1 MAFNVLIVDDS
12 PTMRKLIRKVIVLTG
27 LEIGECIDAAKGCE
41 ALSLLK
47 TNWVDIILTDIN
59 MPKMDGEELMRR
71 LAADPLVGPIPVVV
85 ISTDRSPER
94 LRRMFELGA
103 KDYVTKPFLPEALG
117 RVMAKLLTGGPY
129 AGD

>member
-1 MAFNVLIVDDS
+1 MAFNVLVVDDS
-12 PTMRKLIRKVIVLTG
+12 PTMRKFIRKVLILTG
-27 LEIGECIDAAKGCE
+27 LEIGECIDAGDGCD

-59 MPKMDGEELMRR
+59 MPTMDGEELMRR
-71 LAADPLVGPIPVVV
+71 LTADLLFGPIPVIV
-85 ISTDRSPER
+85 ISTDRSQER
-94 LRRMFELGA
+94 LRRMLELGA

-117 RVMAKLLTGGPY
+117 RVMAKLLTGEPY